1 MHDTRVY
8 NIILIVLCVFVC
20 VLFCSVGTPFTMDIL
35 PCYVYV
41 REQVEERR
49 RRARTR
55 ALARDK
61 KSIGGSGM

>member
-1 MHDTRVY
+1 
-8 NIILIVLCVFVC
+8 
-20 VLFCSVGTPFTMDIL
+20 MDIL

-41 REQVEERR
+41 RREQVEERR

-61 KSIGGSGM
+61 KSIGGGGK